1 MEGFPMSKSDN
12 RHDAM
17 SRPDLMRV
25 AVNAG
30 CDYRCVVKYLRISLD
45 GDDEVRLEATTR
57 NRIEQALRSCGYDR
71 YVNIPP
77 PRPLAKAPAP
87 TNGAPPKKLATKN

>member
-1 MEGFPMSKSDN
+1 MAKGEG

-17 SRPDLMRV
+17 SRPDLFRV
-25 AVNAG
+25 AVSAG

-57 NRIEQALRSCGYDR
+57 SRIEQALKSCGFDR
-71 YVNIPP
+71 FVNIPP
-77 PRPLAKAPAP
+77 AKPSIAKASPAA
-87 TNGAPPKKLATKN
+87 TNGSAPPKKIASRN